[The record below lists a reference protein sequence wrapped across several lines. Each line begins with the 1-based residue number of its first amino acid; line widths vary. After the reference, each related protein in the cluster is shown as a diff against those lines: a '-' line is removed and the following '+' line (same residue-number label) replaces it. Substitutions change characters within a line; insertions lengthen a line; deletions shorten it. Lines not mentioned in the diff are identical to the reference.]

1 MCSLTVGSVTF
12 HECLFL
18 VRKLPLAT
26 LAGSIL
32 WLLLGTFHLTF
43 IYKKMSSFRWQLFSL
58 QYWQIFPGRA
68 LLRST
73 LSASQDASY
82 VSFHPRFLRLFFIRL
97 WQFRCE
103 TSWWKLGWII
113 LDCRASSW
121 VFLSSRL
128 KNFSIIYLNKIC
140 IHPNSHHSRM
150 SIYIGHWFSWWQD
163 WGSWCSVEDVL
174 DLLFRQQADV
184 SPHAGMLRVMR
195 EVI

>member
-1 MCSLTVGSVTF
+1 
-12 HECLFL
+12 
-18 VRKLPLAT
+18 
-26 LAGSIL
+26 
-32 WLLLGTFHLTF
+32 
-43 IYKKMSSFRWQLFSL
+43 MSSFRWQLFSL

-68 LLRST
+68 QLRSI

-82 VSFHPRFLRLFFIRL
+82 VSFHPRFLILFFIRL

-140 IHPNSHHSRM
+140 IQPNSHHSRM

-163 WGSWCSVEDVL
+163 WGSWYSVEDVL
-174 DLLFRQQADV
+174 DFLFHQQADV
-184 SPHAGMLRVMR
+184 SPHAGMLSPERGDMGHYLLFGFFIISFHFAIFKTDTMTFPLLFFSSH
-195 EVI
+195 EDILEHQ